1 MIRERKK
8 NDKSE
13 ELVQGRERRNQVEME
28 EKQC

>member
-8 NDKSE
+8 NDESE
-13 ELVQGRERRNQVEME
+13 ELVQGQERRNQVEME